1 MDVSH
6 LFFFFRFIS
15 ILPSLHL
22 SIIVDP
28 NEAISLRHPRE
39 NAGKTPQQIKQEI
52 EQISQEQ
59 SSEAKRVES
68 DVLPDDSIKGILESL
83 PNYVYDS
90 DHLRKLYD
98 PEELRKLYPKS
109 QKELVLT
116 ILLVLFSA
124 ICLSYFALALY
135 HCICPKNYARWR
147 SRWYR
152 GQHKKR
158 ESSGGY
164 YKQIKE
170 SLPKVLK
177 GHVQVKGEIG
187 HNFFCFYHFVHS
199 WVLIFLK
206 SELSMNSVLIYTCI
220 VYPSIHILW
229 FDSVGDRVCGHWQS
243 VHCQRLPRG
252 SAQGVGLCHRGLCH
266 CGPQERVSTLKGW
279 VQLIFSTYEIRTF
292 CNQWCCCNTIWNLSN
307 EAICV

>member
-1 MDVSH
+1 M
-6 LFFFFRFIS
+6 
-15 ILPSLHL
+15 
-22 SIIVDP
+22 DP

-109 QKELVLT
+109 KRELVLT

-158 ESSGGY
+158 ETSGGY

-177 GHVQVKGEIG
+177 GHVQVKRETG
-187 HNFFCFYHFVHS
+187 HIVLLVFFILY
-199 WVLIFLK
+199 I
-206 SELSMNSVLIYTCI
+206 
-220 VYPSIHILW
+220 PSS
-229 FDSVGDRVCGHWQS
+229 F
-243 VHCQRLPRG
+243 
-252 SAQGVGLCHRGLCH
+252 
-266 CGPQERVSTLKGW
+266 
-279 VQLIFSTYEIRTF
+279 
-292 CNQWCCCNTIWNLSN
+292 
-307 EAICV
+307 

>member
-1 MDVSH
+1 MNA
-6 LFFFFRFIS
+6 LFVFLCRFIS

-68 DVLPDDSIKGILESL
+68 DVLPDESIKRILESL

-90 DHLRKLYD
+90 DHLKKLYD

-109 QKELVLT
+109 QKELVST

-124 ICLSYFALALY
+124 ICLSYFALVLY
-135 HCICPKNYARWR
+135 HCICPKNYGRWR
-147 SRWYR
+147 SRWFR
-152 GQHKKR
+152 GQHKRKQS
-158 ESSGGY
+158 SSGGY

-170 SLPKVLK
+170 SLPKVLR
-177 GHVQVKGEIG
+177 GHIQVGSSYYI
-187 HNFFCFYHFVHS
+187 
-199 WVLIFLK
+199 IFTMCRKLK
-206 SELSMNSVLIYTCI
+206 MCLWK
-220 VYPSIHILW
+220 IL
-229 FDSVGDRVCGHWQS
+229 
-243 VHCQRLPRG
+243 
-252 SAQGVGLCHRGLCH
+252 
-266 CGPQERVSTLKGW
+266 
-279 VQLIFSTYEIRTF
+279 
-292 CNQWCCCNTIWNLSN
+292 
-307 EAICV
+307 